1 MRHRR
6 KKTKLNRFTAHRRAM
21 LSNLVA
27 ALFLRE
33 RIKTTQAKAKA
44 AKPLAERL
52 ISFAKKGDLAARRR
66 VLKVLPDQAVV
77 KKLFTTL
84 APRYADRNG
93 GYIRLYKLKNR
104 LGDAAPL
111 TLLELVGATLP
122 SKTEKK

>member
-1 MRHRR
+1 
-6 KKTKLNRFTAHRRAM
+6 M

-77 KKLFTTL
+77 QKLFTTL
-84 APRYADRNG
+84 APRYAERNG

-111 TLLELVGATLP
+111 TLMELVGATLP
-122 SKTEKK
+122 SKVEKK